1 MDPVYN
7 FCAGP
12 AMLPSAVLQKVQ
24 AQLCNWQNLGRS
36 VMEISHR
43 DELFLAL
50 VAKAEQNLRTL
61 LSIPENYHVLYAH
74 GGARGQFAAVPLNLL
89 GDKPQAD
96 YVNSGYWAQSAIAE
110 AKKYCTPNE
119 VEIRTTLEGKKALLA
134 PSQWRLDEKSAYV
147 HFCSNETIDG
157 VEISALPST
166 YLPIV
171 ADMSSN
177 ILSKPLDVSKFG
189 VIYAGAQKNIGP
201 AGLTL
206 VLVRDDLLGKVRKVT
221 PSILDYSTLVAK
233 ESMFNTPP
241 TFAWYLAGEVY
252 EWLLAQGGLAAV
264 ELRNAQKAALLYDA
278 IDSCDFYHNN
288 VHASCRSRM
297 NVPFTLSDSRLDA
310 LFLQK
315 ASAQGLVALKGHRDA
330 GGMRASIYNAMPYAG
345 VQALA
350 NFMHEFAK
358 ENG

>member
-12 AMLPSAVLQKVQ
+12 AMLPAAVLQNVQ

-43 DELFLAL
+43 DELFLEV

-89 GDKPQAD
+89 GENTQAD

-110 AKKYCTPNE
+110 ARKYCTPNE

-134 PSQWRLDEKSAYV
+134 PSAWRLDENSAYM

-157 VEISALPST
+157 VEISALPNT
-166 YLPIV
+166 NLPIV

-177 ILSKPLDVSKFG
+177 ILSQPLDVSQFG

-206 VLVRDDLLGKVRKVT
+206 VLVRDDLLGKVRQVT
-221 PSILDYSTLVAK
+221 PSILNYSVLAAK

-252 EWLLAQGGLAAV
+252 QWLLDEGGLTAIAQ
-264 ELRNAQKAALLYDA
+264 RNAQKAALLYDA
-278 IDSCDFYHNN
+278 IDSNDFYHNN

-297 NVPFTLSDSRLDA
+297 NVPFTLADSRLDA
-310 LFLQK
+310 LFLQQA
-315 ASAQGLVALKGHRDA
+315 ASQGLVALKGHRDA

-345 VQALA
+345 VQALV